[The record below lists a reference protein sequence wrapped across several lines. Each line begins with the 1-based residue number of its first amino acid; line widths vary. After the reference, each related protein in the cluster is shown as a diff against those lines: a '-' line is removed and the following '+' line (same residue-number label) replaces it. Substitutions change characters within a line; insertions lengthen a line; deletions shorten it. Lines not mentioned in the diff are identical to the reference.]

1 MAITVSDPKVALAVI
16 NEAKANGVFG
26 GEIPEDDA
34 ALIKEA
40 GELVRLAEQAVDA
53 GVAGGAVE
61 KVLAAANGTGD
72 EGGGEAAADNP
83 FAAAAAAEAEPETD
97 DGPDEGTFDIDSV
110 IEDYEDLKVAEILE
124 AMKELDA
131 EQVAQVKAYEA
142 ENGERA
148 KILNYVAA
156 EPEPDPE
163 PESEGSDEPVN
174 ANVDPSNYATT
185 EPWPGYNKAKIGD
198 IVAKIED
205 TVRND
210 GENAK
215 PLLAHVWEFEKNGKG
230 RKRLIDKLTDIATN
244 GVTAE
249 PEDVKTEPP
258 FDDDEGK
265 SEGPVAPPV
274 QTKATAPVSG
284 DTGTLADPVP
294 GGATPK
300 ALGAIE
306 KEGLPIPAVVGEI
319 PVLPEDFTTLSDIEV
334 RRFQS
339 QFHACYA
346 RAHFIVAVCNGH
358 SNDAKVVA
366 EDAIREYINANDFPK
381 GTTVTQMEAQASAD
395 ESVQQARQVEREWRE
410 AGRLQAALRDIYL
423 HACERLSREQT
434 GRDAER
440 AR

>member
-83 FAAAAAAEAEPETD
+83 FAAAAAAEAEPDAD
-97 DGPDEGTFDIDSV
+97 DGPDDGTFDIDSV

-124 AMKELDA
+124 AMEELSA

-156 EPEPDPE
+156 EPDPE
-163 PESEGSDEPVN
+163 PEPEDDGEPAN

-215 PLLAHVWEFEKNGKG
+215 PLLAHVWEFEKNGKA

-249 PEDVKTEPP
+249 PEDVKPEPP
-258 FDDDEGK
+258 FDDGDEGK
-265 SEGPVAPPV
+265 AEEQVAPPV
-274 QTKATAPVSG
+274 KTKATAPVSG
-284 DTGTLADPVP
+284 DTGTLADPIP

-319 PVLPEDFTTLSDIEV
+319 PALPEDFTTLSDIEV

-366 EDAIREYINANDFPK
+366 EDAIRTYINANDFPK

-395 ESVQQARQVEREWRE
+395 ESVQKARQVEREWRE